1 MPEPRDPSA
10 PAVTF
15 AADLD
20 AQCRGIGTLAAPP
33 AASPAGAA
41 SRTGPVAGAGVLADG
56 PGAPHVA
63 GGR

>member
-1 MPEPRDPSA
+1 MPDRGPATPLLA
-10 PAVTF
+10 PTTD
-15 AADLD
+15 DLD

-41 SRTGPVAGAGVLADG
+41 YRTGPVAAAGVLADV